1 MKSILFLVFMAVSAY
16 GIPTPTS
23 PPDGTADKLESFPW
37 IKASKV
43 KSRFGTTPTPPVPST
58 KVSPNEGGVAAT
70 SLSQPGAQQD
80 AQTQPQ
86 PVITDEMLQNYIAAL
101 ATRLQPQ
108 GQPEGSTSP
117 PKRLGK
123 PKVPKQLKPQDS
135 PTTPAYWQVEK
146 TEYPDSL
153 YDEFYLDWLR
163 KRQVETIPV
172 ATPNPLE
179 LYESATLETTP
190 APQNIPPPT
199 SPLGLPPP
207 MPYPS
212 MPLAMN
218 PFANPF
224 LYPFTGLKLTKAMA
238 NAQVSAV
245 LAAWNITTTSKP
257 VKIKLKIPIPAGDDL
272 AQIVASG
279 IAGFPAG
286 TTYELSKKK

>member
-1 MKSILFLVFMAVSAY
+1 MKPILLLVFVVFPAY
-16 GIPTPTS
+16 GIPTS
-23 PPDGTADKLESFPW
+23 APDGTADKLEAFPW

-43 KSRFGTTPTPPVPST
+43 KSRFGTTLPPPVPPTEAS
-58 KVSPNEGGVAAT
+58 SIIGASRVAT
-70 SLSQPGAQQD
+70 NSLSQPAQQQD
-80 AQTQPQ
+80 AQTQAQPQ
-86 PVITDEMLQNYIAAL
+86 ITDEMLQNYIAAL
-101 ATRLQPQ
+101 AARLQA
-108 GQPEGSTSP
+108 QPESSTSP

-135 PTTPAYWQVEK
+135 ATPTTPAYWQMEK
-146 TEYPDSL
+146 TEYPDSF

-163 KRQVETIPV
+163 KRQIETIPV

-179 LYESATLETTP
+179 LTESADVEP
-190 APQNIPPPT
+190 PQSNNPPPT
-199 SPLGLPPP
+199 SPQTLPPP
-207 MPYPS
+207 PQPFPS

-238 NAQVSAV
+238 NAQVNAA

-257 VKIKLKIPIPAGDDL
+257 VKIKLKIPIPPGDDL
-272 AQIVASG
+272 AQVVASG